1 MKAALIL
8 MAAAAGLALGGCQT
22 MQGLTPCEKA
32 VLAKYAAEKI
42 INTVCPLTE
51 SATSE
56 EGIY

>member
-1 MKAALIL
+1 MRKIVIIAATV
-8 MAAAAGLALGGCQT
+8 AGLALGGCQT

-51 SATSE
+51 SATIE